1 MMYTDMV
8 YYVLIIVRLR
18 GSVKE
23 KRELRVKMCSS
34 LIQFSVFAGSSFK
47 RRSYSLT
54 LSLR

>member
-23 KRELRVKMCSS
+23 KRELRVMMRFRNEGFENKW
-34 LIQFSVFAGSSFK
+34 
-47 RRSYSLT
+47 
-54 LSLR
+54 

>member
-8 YYVLIIVRLR
+8 YYVLIIVRLC

-34 LIQFSVFAGSSFK
+34 L
-47 RRSYSLT
+47 T
-54 LSLR
+54 

>member
-23 KRELRVKMCSS
+23 KRELRVKMCRS
-34 LIQFSVFAGSSFK
+34 LIYFSVFSGVSFK

>member
-23 KRELRVKMCSS
+23 KRELRVKMNRSS
-34 LIQFSVFAGSSFK
+34 KNGQ
-47 RRSYSLT
+47 
-54 LSLR
+54 

>member
-34 LIQFSVFAGSSFK
+34 LTQFSVFAVSSFK

-54 LSLR
+54 LSLW

>member
-23 KRELRVKMCSS
+23 KRELRVMMRCRNECFENKW
-34 LIQFSVFAGSSFK
+34 
-47 RRSYSLT
+47 
-54 LSLR
+54 